1 MTVAVTAASG
11 KLGRLVVE
19 ALLAAGERPVA
30 IVRDPRKVADLAARG
45 ADVRQA
51 SYDDPAAL
59 DAALAGVDR
68 VLLISGN
75 EFGARITQH
84 TNVIRAAERAGVALL
99 AYTSIP
105 RADSNAMVLAAEHR
119 GTEEVLASASV
130 PTVLLRNSWYW
141 ENYGGAVA
149 HAAQSGVLHGAMAGG
164 RVSGAARAD
173 YAEAAARVLTGE
185 GHEGRVYE
193 LGGDAAL
200 TGADLAAAVAE
211 AAGAEVRYA
220 DLAQDDYAA
229 ALRAAGLDDQSAA
242 VLADAD
248 ARIGEGL
255 LEVNSGDLGKI
266 LGRPTTPA
274 ATVFAQFLPEASLQA

>member
-1 MTVAVTAASG
+1 MTVAVTAAGG

-30 IVRDPRKVADLAARG
+30 IVRDPSKVADLAARG
-45 ADVRQA
+45 AQVRQA

-75 EFGARITQH
+75 EFGKRVAQH
-84 TNVIRAAERAGVALL
+84 TTVLRAAERAGVELL

-105 RADSNAMVLAAEHR
+105 RADRNPMLLAAEHR
-119 GTEEVLASASV
+119 GTEEVLASAAV

-141 ENYGGAVA
+141 ENYAGAVA
-149 HAAQSGVLHGAMAGG
+149 NAAQSGVLHGAMAQG

-193 LGGDAAL
+193 LGGDEAL
-200 TGADLAAAVAE
+200 TGADLAAAATE
-211 AAGAEVRYA
+211 AKGSPIRYA
-220 DLAQDDYAA
+220 DLAKDDYAA
-229 ALRAAGLDDQSAA
+229 ALRAAGLEEQYAA

-248 ARIGEGL
+248 AGIGEGL
-255 LEVNSGDLGKI
+255 LEVTTGDLTKL
-266 LGRPTTPA
+266 LGRPATSA
-274 ATVFAQFLPEASLQA
+274 STVFAQ

>member
-1 MTVAVTAASG
+1 MTVAVTAAGG

-30 IVRDPRKVADLAARG
+30 IVRDPSKVADLAARG
-45 ADVRQA
+45 AQVRQA

-75 EFGARITQH
+75 EFGKRVAQH
-84 TNVIRAAERAGVALL
+84 TTVLRAAERAGVELL

-105 RADSNAMVLAAEHR
+105 RADRNPMLLAAEHR
-119 GTEEVLASASV
+119 GTEEVLASAAV

-141 ENYGGAVA
+141 ENYAGAVA
-149 HAAQSGVLHGAMAGG
+149 NAAQSGVLHGAMAQG

-193 LGGDAAL
+193 LGGDEAL
-200 TGADLAAAVAE
+200 TGADLAAAATE
-211 AAGAEVRYA
+211 AKGSPVRYA
-220 DLAQDDYAA
+220 DLAKDDYAA
-229 ALRAAGLDDQSAA
+229 ALRAAGLEEQYAA

-248 ARIGEGL
+248 AGIGEGL
-255 LEVNSGDLGKI
+255 LEVTTGDLTKL
-266 LGRPTTPA
+266 LGRPATSA
-274 ATVFAQFLPEASLQA
+274 STVFAQ